1 MFLTHA
7 FSTPIIVR
15 SDLLLIPN
23 MWLTFCF
30 ITCSS
35 TASSKGWWIPRV
47 SISYF
52 DVIISTTFTNFMN
65 IESLEF
71 KLNIMANR
79 SGDHP
84 DTVCI
89 WRVKAW
95 IPRADQS
102 SIWFDN
108 ISTAH
113 CIKQPDLLACVL
125 VILFVI
131 YLIKL
136 RSVVQITVTA
146 VDCEQPPYF
155 SLPCYRPSN
164 YRLQCKMIAFLY
176 DVSFIWTPG
185 IGWFSFESQ

>member
-7 FSTPIIVR
+7 LSTPIIVR

-113 CIKQPDLLACVL
+113 CIKQPDLLACVSNF
-125 VILFVI
+125 VRYLFDQVKVRGPNHRHGGR
-131 YLIKL
+131 LRATSLFFFTLLQAFKL
-136 RSVVQITVTA
+136 
-146 VDCEQPPYF
+146 
-155 SLPCYRPSN
+155 
-164 YRLQCKMIAFLY
+164 
-176 DVSFIWTPG
+176 
-185 IGWFSFESQ
+185 